1 MTLRDFQQDFNKNLN
16 TQLRKLQRV
25 AKEISG
31 RVLDQA
37 EDGALKR
44 SLNSALDLLR
54 PHSVSLGLRIA
65 KLSDSLCELV
75 VPRKARNLD
84 EQGHILEGVL
94 VSSAV
99 EAMKVLLKRNLGTSE
114 LQVVCKSVSFEL
126 LRLGTGDLRVRA
138 QLTEIQREALL
149 AELGKMKKSQFEIPV
164 LIFDKTEQMCA
175 QLQLNFFISQKS
187 QIEWK

>member
-1 MTLRDFQQDFNKNLN
+1 MTLRDFQQDFNKNFN
-16 TQLRKLQRV
+16 ARLRKIQCL

-31 RVLDQA
+31 QVLDQA

-54 PHSVSLGLRIA
+54 PHSLSLGLRVA
-65 KLSDSLCELV
+65 KLSDTLCELV
-75 VPRKARNLD
+75 IPRKARNLD
-84 EQGHILEGVL
+84 EQGFILEGVL

-99 EAMKVLLKRNLGTSE
+99 EALKVLLKRNLSGNE
-114 LQVVCKSVSFEL
+114 LQVVCKSVGFEL
-126 LRLGTGDLRVRA
+126 LRLGSGDLRVRA
-138 QLTEIQREALL
+138 QLTEIQRETLL
-149 AELGKMKKSQFEIPV
+149 AELGKMKQSQLEVPV

-175 QLQLNFFISQKS
+175 QLHLNFFISQQS